1 MFQHMRSKMNKGL
14 RSRIFILSLVFIIL
28 GGFLIQRLFSLQ
40 IIHGEDYENNFTM
53 QIKKEK
59 TIDGTRGNIYDVN
72 GYPLAYNKLVYC
84 VTFEDIGSYKTKR
97 EKNLKLNGIFYQL
110 IKVIE
115 EHGSEVISDFGIR
128 QDSAGNYEFAKTG
141 FNLMRFKADIYG
153 RIYIDD
159 MTDEERDIDAA
170 SLMEEL
176 CSDDYYGVLGKYTPQ
191 ELEENGLPQ
200 TLTDK
205 EILQLTTLRSALA
218 ANSYQRYQEITIA
231 EDISKEAVAVIMEN
245 KDKFIGVD
253 VVEDTIRVYNDA
265 IYFAPIIGYTGPI
278 SAEELEELQKD
289 DPSYDQGDIVGKSG
303 LEQYFELEL
312 QGAKGS
318 RTFYVDNMGKVL
330 MEEAYVS
337 PSKGNDIYL
346 TIDHETQVAA
356 CKILEQRIA
365 GILYSMIENVGFYE
379 DGYWEEI
386 ANPDVIRISIYEV
399 YYALFQNNVF
409 DIAHL
414 GSDDATAFEK
424 RIYEKFVARENEI
437 FATLKEQLLNEKPT
451 AYNDLVKEY
460 QVYQTYIA
468 DTTLIESG
476 ILLEDVI
483 DQTDETYKAWEEGT
497 ISLKEYLTYAISKNW
512 IDVSKVTQENQ
523 YFDSNEIYSALADS
537 ISEYLVDDLEFS
549 KKIYRYMIAD
559 QTLTGTEVCLLLFE
573 QNIIEQNE
581 DEYNL
586 LAAGVYMPYDFM
598 RDKIYSLEITP
609 VQLALAPCSGSLV
622 VVDVN
627 SGNVVACATYPSY
640 DNNRLAND
648 MDSDYFMDLASDL
661 SSPFYNRATQEVT
674 APGSTFKMITAVAGI
689 KEGIISAGETIECK
703 GTFDAVVPNINCW
716 ISPGDH
722 GPLTLSEAI
731 TQSCNYYFNTVG
743 YWLGFNGGAES
754 EDAVGIERLMRYAAL
769 FGLDDNSGIEM
780 SETDPQMADFA
791 VAPAAMG
798 QSNNAYTTTQLAKY
812 VATIANNGTCYDLTL
827 LDKITDADGN
837 VVKEQTPSVHSQVEL
852 SSEAWDS
859 IHYGMNQVIHNTASI
874 EGTDGIEWAGKTGTA
889 EESKIRPNHALFV
902 GYAPYEQPQYAIGV
916 RVTNGYTSANAAAI
930 AGDMVSYLFH
940 LQSDEELLSGVAK
953 EGTTNTVRT
962 D

>member
-1 MFQHMRSKMNKGL
+1 MEKGL
-14 RSRIFILSLVFIIL
+14 RARILILSLAFIIL
-28 GGFLIQRLFSLQ
+28 GGFLVQRLFSLQ
-40 IIHGEDYENNFTM
+40 IIHGEDYESNFTM

-59 TIDGTRGNIYDVN
+59 TLDGTRGNIYDAN

-84 VTFEDIGSYKTKR
+84 VTFEDVGSYETRR
-97 EKNLKLNGIFYQL
+97 EKNLALNGIFYQL
-110 IKVIE
+110 MKIIE

-128 QDSAGNYEFAKTG
+128 QDSAGNYEFTKTG

-153 RIYIDD
+153 RVYIEDL
-159 MTDEERDIDAA
+159 TDEEREIDAA
-170 SLMEEL
+170 SMMAEL
-176 CSDDYYGVLGKYTPQ
+176 CSDEYYGILDDYTSK
-191 ELEENGLPQ
+191 ELLENGLPE

-205 EILQLTTLRSALA
+205 EILKLATLRSALA

-231 EDISKEAVAVIMEN
+231 EDISEEAVAVIMEN
-245 KDKFIGVD
+245 KDKFAGVD
-253 VVEDTIRVYNDA
+253 VIEDTIRVYNDA

-312 QGAKGS
+312 QGEKGS

-330 MEEAYVS
+330 LEEDYVS
-337 PSKGNDIYL
+337 PSAGSDIYL
-346 TIDHETQVAA
+346 TIEHEKQIAA
-356 CKILEQRIA
+356 YKILEQRIA
-365 GILYSMIENVGFYE
+365 GILYSMIENTEFYE
-379 DGYWEEI
+379 DGYLEELS
-386 ANPDVIRISIYEV
+386 NPDAIRIPIYDV

-414 GSDDATAFEK
+414 GSDNATAFEQG
-424 RIYEKFVARENEI
+424 IYQKFTARENQI
-437 FATLKEQLLNEKPT
+437 FSTLKEQLISETPT
-451 AYNDLVKEY
+451 IYNDLSKEY

-468 DTTLIESG
+468 DTTLIENG

-483 DQTDETYKAWEEGT
+483 DQTDETYKAWEDGT

-512 IDVSKVTQENQ
+512 IDVSEVTQENQ

-537 ISEYLVDDLEFS
+537 ISDYLVDDLEFS
-549 KKIYRYMIAD
+549 KRVYRYMIAD

-581 DEYNL
+581 DDYNS
-586 LAAGVYMPYDFM
+586 LAAGVYTPYDFM
-598 RDKIYSLEITP
+598 RAKIYSLEITP
-609 VQLALAPCSGSLV
+609 AQLALAPCSGSLV

-627 SGNVVACATYPSY
+627 TGNVVACATYPTY

-648 MDSDYFMDLASDL
+648 MDSDYFMSLASDL

-689 KEGIISAGETIECK
+689 QEGIIVPGETIECK

-716 ISPGDH
+716 IHPGNH

-731 TQSCNYYFNTVG
+731 EQSCNYYFNTVG
-743 YWLGFNGGAES
+743 YWLGFNGGTES

-769 FGLDDNSGIEM
+769 FGLDEDSGIEM
-780 SETDPQMADFA
+780 SESDPHMADVA

-827 LDKITDADGN
+827 LDKITDASGN
-837 VVKEQTPSVHSQVEL
+837 VIKEQTPNIHSKVEL
-852 SSEAWDS
+852 SSEAWDA
-859 IHYGMNQVIHNTASI
+859 IHYGMNQVVHNTASI

-889 EESKIRPNHALFV
+889 EESKIRPNHAVFV
-902 GYAPYEQPQYAIGV
+902 GYAPYDNPQYALAV
-916 RVTNGYTSANAAAI
+916 RVTNGYTSANSAAI

-940 LQSDEELLSGVAK
+940 LQSEDELLSGVAK
-953 EGTTNTVRT
+953 EGTTNTIRT